1 MCFMLGMQ
9 LMKRLDQHLLMQ
21 GLGECRLK
29 QSEHL
34 RIKLRSAKNV
44 GYRFSLY
51 FDGGDREQFVD
62 VFGLELLSAFER
74 YCLELNN
81 KAVEFTKILQA
92 MHNKEQIGKS
102 WVALKQQLCEHHQTF
117 SIVGS
122 DGLITLTYE
131 IELLTEIDRYVETRT
146 FKSKLN
152 TKSSIGS
159 RKSNSSRN
167 SVNEK
172 KEKKV
177 RTNSVFVGE
186 KS

>member
-1 MCFMLGMQ
+1 M
-9 LMKRLDQHLLMQ
+9 
-21 GLGECRLK
+21 
-29 QSEHL
+29 
-34 RIKLRSAKNV
+34 
-44 GYRFSLY
+44 
-51 FDGGDREQFVD
+51 
-62 VFGLELLSAFER
+62 
-74 YCLELNN
+74 
-81 KAVEFTKILQA
+81 
-92 MHNKEQIGKS
+92 
-102 WVALKQQLCEHHQTF
+102 ALKQQLREHHQTF

-122 DGLITLTYE
+122 DGLIALTYE
-131 IELLTEIDRYVETRT
+131 IELLTELDRYVETRT

-172 KEKKV
+172 KEKKG